1 MAVRADSFGTDGPR
15 PLLPSRTYLGVTAG
29 RGPSVSGDCSRVGRN
44 PTCKSM
50 ANAQFHRHRNMMAAM
65 NPRSLNADAPR
76 ELTVDRFDTPVGAMY
91 AVTDDASRLRAFAW
105 VDHEARGI
113 LQLRQQYGSGIS
125 VHDGAAPLAI
135 RKAFDRYF
143 EGDLHAID
151 EIECAT
157 NGTPFQQ
164 SVWNALRGI
173 PVGATL
179 SYGAL
184 ALRIGKP
191 NAVRAV
197 GLANGSNP
205 IALVLPCHRV
215 IGTDGSLTGYG
226 GGLDRKRW
234 LLAHEGAKGVFGNAP
249 ASLF

>member
-1 MAVRADSFGTDGPR
+1 MI
-15 PLLPSRTYLGVTAG
+15 
-29 RGPSVSGDCSRVGRN
+29 
-44 PTCKSM
+44 
-50 ANAQFHRHRNMMAAM
+50 
-65 NPRSLNADAPR
+65 PRSLNAEAPR
-76 ELTVDRFDTPVGAMY
+76 ELTVDRFDTPIGAMY
-91 AVTDDASRLRAFAW
+91 AVADEAQRLRAFAW

-113 LQLRQQYGSGIS
+113 LQLRQQYGSNVGLR
-125 VHDGAAPLAI
+125 DGAAPSKI
-135 RKAFDRYF
+135 REALDRYF
-143 EGDLHAID
+143 EGDLTAIESID
-151 EIECAT
+151 CAT
-157 NGTPFQQ
+157 NGTAFQQ
-164 SVWNALRGI
+164 DVWSALRAI
-173 PVGATL
+173 PAGGTL

-184 ALRIGKP
+184 AARIGKA

-234 LLAHEGAKGVFGNAP
+234 LLAHEGVKGVLGNAP

>member
-1 MAVRADSFGTDGPR
+1 
-15 PLLPSRTYLGVTAG
+15 
-29 RGPSVSGDCSRVGRN
+29 
-44 PTCKSM
+44 
-50 ANAQFHRHRNMMAAM
+50 M
-65 NPRSLNADAPR
+65 NGRSLNADAPR

-91 AVTDDASRLRAFAW
+91 AVADEAARLRAFAW

-113 LQLRQQYGSGIS
+113 AQLRQQYGRSIALR
-125 VHDGAAPLAI
+125 DARAPAAI
-135 RKAFDRYF
+135 RDALDRYF
-143 EGDLHAID
+143 AGNLHALD

-164 SVWNALRGI
+164 EVWSALRAI
-173 PVGATL
+173 PAGATL

-184 ALRIGKP
+184 ALRIAKP
-191 NAVRAV
+191 SAVRAV
-197 GLANGSNP
+197 GLANGANP

>member
-1 MAVRADSFGTDGPR
+1 MIR
-15 PLLPSRTYLGVTAG
+15 
-29 RGPSVSGDCSRVGRN
+29 
-44 PTCKSM
+44 
-50 ANAQFHRHRNMMAAM
+50 
-65 NPRSLNADAPR
+65 RSLSAEVPR
-76 ELTVDRFDTPVGAMY
+76 ELTVDRFETPVGAMY
-91 AVTDDASRLRAFAW
+91 AVADEACRLRAFAW
-105 VDHEARGI
+105 VAHEARGI
-113 LQLRQQYGSGIS
+113 LQLRQQYGPNI
-125 VHDGAAPLAI
+125 VLREGATPPAI
-135 RKAFDRYF
+135 RGALDRYF
-143 EGDLHAID
+143 DGDLAALDAID
-151 EIECAT
+151 CAT
-157 NGTPFQQ
+157 RGTPFQQ
-164 SVWNALRGI
+164 DVWAALRAI
-173 PVGATL
+173 PIGATL

-205 IALVLPCHRV
+205 IAVVLPCHRV

>member
-1 MAVRADSFGTDGPR
+1 MR
-15 PLLPSRTYLGVTAG
+15 
-29 RGPSVSGDCSRVGRN
+29 
-44 PTCKSM
+44 KSM
-50 ANAQFHRHRNMMAAM
+50 ANAQICRHRNIIHPMSV
-65 NPRSLNADAPR
+65 RSLTAEAPR
-76 ELTVDRFDTPVGAMY
+76 ELVVDRFDTPVGAMY
-91 AVTDDASRLRAFAW
+91 AVADEAARLRAFAW
-105 VDHEARGI
+105 VDREALGI
-113 LQLRQQYGSGIS
+113 QQLRQQYGARIPLN
-125 VHDGAAPLAI
+125 DGRAPASI
-135 RKAFDRYF
+135 RDALDRYF
-143 EGDLHAID
+143 NGDLGALD
-151 EIECAT
+151 EIPCAT

-164 SVWNALRGI
+164 DVWSTLRMI
-173 PVGATL
+173 PVGATW

-184 ALRIGKP
+184 AVRIGKA

-197 GLANGSNP
+197 GLANGANP